1 MEEQDKFVE
10 ILGEIKD
17 IAALQENSLSK
28 DEIQKYLSDMD
39 LNEDKMNAVCSYL
52 VAGGIKIDGYSKASG
67 SAAGKS
73 GSGRGSNIKHAMQ
86 VSGSRETDSQETERA
101 LFNRKLY
108 MQEVNNLGK
117 SGASEVNNIIKGFLM
132 GDTALRDKLAENKLN
147 HVIKLASGYK
157 KREAVV
163 NKTVSIDEIIAEG
176 NVGLLVGIS
185 VIEENR
191 ERYFKEDGTPDYE
204 AVHGT
209 INMEILSA
217 MESFIDMESEDKDWE
232 NTVIAKINLLHEA
245 AKYLTEESGSIPT
258 KEELSE
264 YTKIP
269 VGEIDS
275 IMNISEDTKRVASS

>member
-1 MEEQDKFVE
+1 MIKWMQYAV
-10 ILGEIKD
+10 ILW
-17 IAALQENSLSK
+17 Q
-28 DEIQKYLSDMD
+28 
-39 LNEDKMNAVCSYL
+39 
-52 VAGGIKIDGYSKASG
+52 GGIRIDGYCKE
-67 SAAGKS
+67 SATTVGKP
-73 GSGRGSNIKHAMQ
+73 GSGRGSNIKHARQ
-86 VSGSRETDSQETERA
+86 ASGSQKTDSQETERA
-101 LFNRKLY
+101 LLDRKLY
-108 MQEVNNLGK
+108 MQEVNSLGT
-117 SGASEVNNIIKGFLM
+117 SSAAETDNIIKGVLM
-132 GDTALRDKLAENKLN
+132 GDTSLRNKLAENKLN
-147 HVIKLASGYK
+147 HVIKLAQRYK
-157 KREAVV
+157 KREAVA

-176 NVGLLVGIS
+176 NLGLLVGIS

-232 NTVIAKINLLHEA
+232 NAVLAKINLLRGA
-245 AKYLTEESGSIPT
+245 AKYLAGESGSIPT

-269 VGEIDS
+269 VEEIDS

>member
-1 MEEQDKFVE
+1 
-10 ILGEIKD
+10 
-17 IAALQENSLSK
+17 
-28 DEIQKYLSDMD
+28 
-39 LNEDKMNAVCSYL
+39 
-52 VAGGIKIDGYSKASG
+52 
-67 SAAGKS
+67 
-73 GSGRGSNIKHAMQ
+73 
-86 VSGSRETDSQETERA
+86 
-101 LFNRKLY
+101 
-108 MQEVNNLGK
+108 
-117 SGASEVNNIIKGFLM
+117 M

-269 VGEIDS
+269 VEEIDS